1 MSEIKKTSLFDVHQ
15 KAGAK
20 IIPFAG
26 YLMPVQYS
34 GIVDEHKKVRQNVG
48 IFDVSHMGEFRVTGR
63 NAEAFLDRLTVNDV
77 KKLVPGKAH
86 YTIMCYPDGG
96 IVDDLFI
103 YKFEDH
109 FMMVVN
115 ASNIE
120 KDYNWAKE
128 NIIDGVKI
136 QNESDD
142 WALIAVQGPN
152 AIQTLQKLTKY
163 NLNDMKQFDFIEG
176 DLAGKK
182 MIISATGYTG
192 EKGFELY
199 LKQEDAT
206 HVWHEI
212 MKAGEEFEIS
222 PIGLGARDTLRMEK
236 KYSLYGNDI
245 DKTTNPLEAGLGWI
259 TKLDKGDFIGKDILV
274 KIKEEGLKRR
284 LITFKMIDKGIPRHN
299 YKIFK
304 DEEEIGYVTS
314 GTHSPILDYG
324 IGIGYVASKYRKSGT
339 DIVIE
344 SRRKKL
350 KAQIVKPP
358 FV

>member
-199 LKQEDAT
+199 L
-206 HVWHEI
+206 
-212 MKAGEEFEIS
+212 
-222 PIGLGARDTLRMEK
+222 
-236 KYSLYGNDI
+236 
-245 DKTTNPLEAGLGWI
+245 
-259 TKLDKGDFIGKDILV
+259 
-274 KIKEEGLKRR
+274 R